1 MHCVNRNHHST
12 VWALGA
18 LWLCSRRPRLAR
30 RGAGGTAVPRRGLW
44 RGAHRGRA
52 NVDHDVDQMCMPI
65 CTLGLNL
72 RFDLCLPWRH
82 CACARTGLDPHAV
95 VFVRHLRSSRMLR
108 STTRCRWAPW
118 SWCPVLYASQ
128 YECTTRRCRWAPWSW
143 CLVLASRAVERC
155 C

>member
-12 VWALGA
+12 VWR
-18 LWLCSRRPRLAR
+18 CSRRPVPVSALAR
-30 RGAGGTAVPRRGLW
+30 RGRHCRVPRRGLW

-82 CACARTGLDPHAV
+82 CACARTGLDPRAV

-108 STTRCRWAPW
+108 STRVGVVGHRGAGAWFWHLVPLLLK
-118 SWCPVLYASQ
+118 VLLHNRA
-128 YECTTRRCRWAPWSW
+128 TTGVRRR
-143 CLVLASRAVERC
+143 SRV
-155 C
+155 